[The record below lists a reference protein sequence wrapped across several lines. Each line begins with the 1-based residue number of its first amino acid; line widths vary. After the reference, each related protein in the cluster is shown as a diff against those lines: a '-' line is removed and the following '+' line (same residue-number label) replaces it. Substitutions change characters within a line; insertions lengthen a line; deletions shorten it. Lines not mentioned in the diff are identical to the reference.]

1 MIYSV
6 WKKQGWRTPEVI
18 ETFNPDRCMLKLIFR
33 TTAGASIKNADNQS
47 SIKNVDNQSSI
58 KNADKNNGVKNDKE
72 NKSGR
77 LNIQR
82 EKILEYLKSHNSI
95 TSKELHTFLNLES
108 SQARK
113 ILREMAKDGILIAQ
127 GGNRN
132 RKYILNPVH

>member
-6 WKKQGWRTPEVI
+6 WKKQGWHTPEII

-33 TTAGASIKNADNQS
+33 TTAGASIKYD
-47 SIKNVDNQSSI
+47 
-58 KNADKNNGVKNDKE
+58 DKNNGVKNDKE

>member
-6 WKKQGWRTPEVI
+6 WKKQGWHTPEII

-33 TTAGASIKNADNQS
+33 TTAGASIK
-47 SIKNVDNQSSI
+47 IIDNQSSI

>member
-33 TTAGASIKNADNQS
+33 TTAGA
-47 SIKNVDNQSSI
+47 SI

-95 TSKELHTFLNLES
+95 TSKELHTLLNLES

-127 GGNRN
+127 GSNRN

>member
-1 MIYSV
+1 
-6 WKKQGWRTPEVI
+6 
-18 ETFNPDRCMLKLIFR
+18 MLKLIFR
-33 TTAGASIKNADNQS
+33 TTAGA
-47 SIKNVDNQSSI
+47 SI

-95 TSKELHTFLNLES
+95 TSKELHTLLNLES

-127 GGNRN
+127 GSNRN